1 VNDVFINEA
10 TMTEAVTEGGWLVK
24 IRGWAESEE
33 AVWLFAVAETDPRR
47 ALMAVQKIT
56 NAAPNLRVETMGPVS
71 SRTIR
76 QLGLEAGQAL
86 DLTN

>member
-1 VNDVFINEA
+1 MNDVFINAA
-10 TMTEAVTEGGWLVK
+10 TMTKAVTDGGWLVK
-24 IRGWAESEE
+24 IGGWAESE